1 VEPDLDLDEL
11 ARRAGVA
18 PSRVRS
24 MVELGI
30 LGPGP
35 QGAFA
40 APDIQRVRIVE
51 AMDGSGIRLEQVAEM
66 IERGEYST
74 GWADLL
80 FPEPVPM
87 SERTLKEA
95 VAELGLPL
103 DLVHRM
109 YTVAW
114 QLPVPAEDDQVRE
127 DDLELLRMAALA
139 YWAFGTNV
147 DQVIAAARYFGDNMR
162 RVAES
167 QMRFFREAVEEPL
180 IAAGGS
186 QREVM
191 DRVTEIGIGL
201 LPVGFRIA
209 EILHRRHLEHYE
221 IEDIVTNTEIAME
234 QAGLVARRPESPP
247 TIAFL
252 DLSGYTALTEERGD
266 RAAADVTE
274 RFAEVVTHAADHH
287 GGRTV
292 KFMGDG
298 VMFHFASPAPAVRCG
313 LELVETTPRAG
324 LPPAHVGLHR
334 GPVVFRDGDYF
345 GRTVN
350 IAARVT
356 GAAGSGEVLV
366 TDEVRRGTG
375 AEDVAFEPA
384 GAAELKGLAE
394 PVDVFRARR
403 T

>member
-1 VEPDLDLDEL
+1 VDQVPDLESL

-18 PSRVRS
+18 PGRVAT

-30 LGPGP
+30 LRPSADGT
-35 QGAFA
+35 FA
-40 APDIQRVRIVE
+40 PPDVQRVRLVE
-51 AMDGSGIRLEQVAEM
+51 AMDGSGIGLEQVADL
-66 IERGEYST
+66 ISRGDYST

-87 SERTLKEA
+87 SEATLKEV
-95 VAELGLPL
+95 VAELGIPF
-103 DLVHRM
+103 DLAHRM

-114 QLPVPAEDDQVRE
+114 QLPVPAEDDHVRE

-139 YWAFGTNV
+139 YWAFGA
-147 DQVIAAARYFGDNMR
+147 DQDKVIAAARYFGDNMR

-167 QMRFFREAVEEPL
+167 QMRFFREVVEEPM

-191 DRVTEIGIGL
+191 DRITEVGIGL
-201 LPVGFRIA
+201 LPIGFRIA

-221 IEDIVTNTEIAME
+221 IEDIVTNIEIAME

-266 RAAADVTE
+266 RAAAEITE
-274 RFAEVVTHAADHH
+274 RFAEIVTHAADHH

-313 LELVETTPRAG
+313 LELVEATPAAG
-324 LPPAHVGLHR
+324 LPPSHVGLHR

-350 IAARVT
+350 VAARVT
-356 GAAGSGEVLV
+356 GAARAGDVLV
-366 TDEVRRGTG
+366 TQEVVRETES
-375 AEDVAFEPA
+375 ADLTFVAA
-384 GAAELKGLAE
+384 GAAELKGLAA
-394 PVDVFRARR
+394 PVELFRAARA
-403 T
+403 

>member
-1 VEPDLDLDEL
+1 MEPDLGLEEL
-11 ARRAGVA
+11 ARRAGVSPA
-18 PSRVRS
+18 RLRT
-24 MVELGI
+24 MIELGI
-30 LGPGP
+30 LRPTP
-35 QGAFA
+35 QGAFT

-51 AMDGSGIRLEQVAEM
+51 AMDGSGISLEQVAQM
-66 IERGEYST
+66 IARGDYST

-87 SERTLKEA
+87 SDRTLKEA

-109 YTVAW
+109 YTIAW
-114 QLPVPAEDDQVRE
+114 QLPVPAEDEQVRE
-127 DDLELLRMAALA
+127 DDLELLRMTALA
-139 YWAFGTNV
+139 YWAFGTNEDKV
-147 DQVIAAARYFGDNMR
+147 LAAARYFGDNLR

-191 DRVTEIGIGL
+191 DRITEIGIGL

-209 EILHRRHLEHYE
+209 EILHRRHLEHFE

-266 RAAADVTE
+266 RAAAAMTE

-298 VMFHFASPAPAVRCG
+298 VMFHFASPSPAVRCG
-313 LELVETTPRAG
+313 LELVEETPRAG

-356 GAAGSGEVLV
+356 GAAVAGEVLV
-366 TDEVRRGTG
+366 TDEVRHETG
-375 AEDVAFEPA
+375 DEDVTFEAA
-384 GAAELKGLAE
+384 GPSELKGLAE
-394 PVDVFRARR
+394 PLELFRARR
-403 T
+403 A